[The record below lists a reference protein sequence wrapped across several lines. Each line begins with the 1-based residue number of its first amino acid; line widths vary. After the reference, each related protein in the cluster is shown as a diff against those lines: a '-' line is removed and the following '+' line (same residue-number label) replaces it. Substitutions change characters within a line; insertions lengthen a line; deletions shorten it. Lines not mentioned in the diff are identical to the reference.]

1 MVFPSEHTT
10 MNEQETLEL
19 ARRLGRT
26 LVPGDVVALIGP
38 LGAGKTVFVRGLA
51 EGAGA
56 DPAEVCSPTFALL
69 HEYGGGSKGSAVFV
83 HLDLYRLRD
92 EERELREIGLPEL
105 LAGRIAAVEWP
116 GPAAERLLTPTYTV
130 RLQPEPSG
138 ARRIRLEKGR

>member
-1 MVFPSEHTT
+1 MEFPSVHTT
-10 MNEQETLEL
+10 MSEQETREL

-26 LVPGDVVALIGP
+26 LVPGDVVALTGP

-56 DPAEVCSPTFALL
+56 DPSEVSSPTFALL
-69 HEYGGGSKGSAVFV
+69 HEYGRGPGGSGVFV
-83 HLDLYRLRD
+83 HLDLYRLAD

-116 GPAAERLLTPTYTV
+116 GPAAERLLSPTYRV
-130 RLQPEPSG
+130 HLEPEGDG
-138 ARRIRLEKGR
+138 ARRIRLEKRR